1 MITLLQF
8 ALPREPPRLAPKP
21 TGVLRGRIGDHDSV
35 PPGARD
41 SRESP
46 DSLLQN
52 ALRAYSITGVM
63 LPRYWVPAD
72 RRAERW
78 KRITLIGAGAVAM
91 LVVSAACVKVDTGRE
106 DPAGQTTSATAT
118 ASTTMPPA
126 GTEAHNNADVWF
138 VRHMIPYHQQAIALS
153 DILLVKQGID
163 TRVTEL
169 ANNIKAAE
177 SPEIQQMQDWLK
189 QWGEPM
195 PAMTP
200 GDMQGPAHGGVVG
213 QLSER
218 ELNALREAER
228 ADASSLFLTQMIAH
242 HEGALSVAQT
252 EIEEGQYPLAVVM
265 ARSIASTQQQEIDT
279 IKGILAS
286 L

>member
-1 MITLLQF
+1 VITLLQS
-8 ALPREPPRLAPKP
+8 ALPREPPRLGPKP
-21 TGVLRGRIGDHDSV
+21 TGVPIGRIGNHDCV
-35 PPGARD
+35 PPRARD
-41 SRESP
+41 SRTELS
-46 DSLLQN
+46 DSSLEN
-52 ALRAYSITGVM
+52 ALRAYGITGVM
-63 LPRYWVPAD
+63 LPRYWIPAD

-78 KRITLIGAGAVAM
+78 KRVTLIGAGAVAM
-91 LVVSAACVKVDTGRE
+91 LVVSAACVKGDTGRE
-106 DPAGQTTSATAT
+106 DTAGQTTSATAT

-138 VRHMIPYHQQAIALS
+138 VRHMIPHHRQAIEMS
-153 DILLVKQGID
+153 DMLLAKQGID
-163 TRVTEL
+163 PRVTEL
-169 ANNIKAAE
+169 ANTIKAAE

-200 GDMQGPAHGGVVG
+200 GDMQGPAEGVIG

-218 ELNALREAER
+218 ELNALGEAEG
-228 ADASSLFLTQMIAH
+228 ADASRLFLTQMIAH

-252 EIEEGQYPLAVVM
+252 EIEEGQYPLAVAM
-265 ARSIASTQQQEIDT
+265 ARSIASTQQQGIDT

>member
-1 MITLLQF
+1 
-8 ALPREPPRLAPKP
+8 
-21 TGVLRGRIGDHDSV
+21 
-35 PPGARD
+35 
-41 SRESP
+41 
-46 DSLLQN
+46 
-52 ALRAYSITGVM
+52 
-63 LPRYWVPAD
+63 
-72 RRAERW
+72 
-78 KRITLIGAGAVAM
+78 
-91 LVVSAACVKVDTGRE
+91 
-106 DPAGQTTSATAT
+106 
-118 ASTTMPPA
+118 
-126 GTEAHNNADVWF
+126 
-138 VRHMIPYHQQAIALS
+138 
-153 DILLVKQGID
+153 
-163 TRVTEL
+163 VTEL

-200 GDMQGPAHGGVVG
+200 GDMQEPAHGGVIG

-218 ELNALREAER
+218 ELNALREAEG

-279 IKGILAS
+279 INGILAS